1 MKIILIISIFLSHG
15 MLQSQTME
23 HHIRQEQF
31 NVEDNLAIEG
41 YDPVAYQ
48 TVHKALVG
56 KDDLSYTHQGVRY
69 HFVTLANR
77 ELFIKNPSKFE
88 PAYGG
93 WCAYAMGATGEKVSV
108 DPETFKII
116 DGELYLFYNRF
127 FINTI
132 TSWNKDQE
140 HLKTQADKNWKNY
153 KY

>member
-1 MKIILIISIFLSHG
+1 MKPILIISILLSHG

-23 HHIRQEQF
+23 HRIRQEQF

-48 TVHKALVG
+48 TVPKALVG
-56 KDDLSYTHQGVRY
+56 KDNLSYTYQGVTY
-69 HFVTLANR
+69 HFVTSANK
-77 ELFIKNPSKFE
+77 ELFVKNPGKFE

-116 DGELYLFYNRF
+116 DDKLYLFYNRF
-127 FINTI
+127 FINTLN
-132 TSWNKDQE
+132 SWNKDQE
-140 HLKTQADKNWKNY
+140 DLKTQADKNWNTY
-153 KY
+153 KP

>member
-15 MLQSQTME
+15 MLQGQTME
-23 HHIRQEQF
+23 HRIRQEQF

-56 KDDLSYTHQGVRY
+56 KDNLSYTHEGVTY
-69 HFVTLANR
+69 HFVTLDNK

-93 WCAYAMGATGEKVSV
+93 WCAYAMGATGEKVSI

-116 DGELYLFYNRF
+116 DDKLYLFYNRF
-127 FINTI
+127 FINTLNN
-132 TSWNKDQE
+132 WNKDQE
-140 HLKTQADKNWKNY
+140 DLKTQADKNWNTY
-153 KY
+153 KP